1 MNVSSNTNASSEN
14 LKSEDGSIPLR
25 PSAKLR
31 ALLSSTA
38 DDSIEIDEIVR
49 QLGGSTPGFLLLVLT
64 LPAMIP
70 TGLPIA
76 VPAGAAMMVIGAF
89 MIAGQTEITMP
100 SWLAHRSLTKKQL
113 RYVVKF
119 TDPVMTW
126 LERMLTPRWAAM
138 MKPRQLR
145 FVGLIVAV
153 NGFLILLPIPFGNSL
168 PALAV
173 MVMALGMMLGDG
185 VAILSGILLTGL
197 ALVIGAA
204 IVALSFEV
212 LTSLFA

>member
-1 MNVSSNTNASSEN
+1 MNASSEGT
-14 LKSEDGSIPLR
+14 KFEQGSDSPK
-25 PSAKLR
+25 PSARLR
-31 ALLSSTA
+31 ALLSTTA
-38 DDSIEIDEIVR
+38 DNPIEIGEIVE
-49 QLGGSTPGFLLLVLT
+49 QFGGSTPAFLLLVLT

-76 VPAGAAMMVIGAF
+76 VPAGAAMIVIGAF
-89 MIAGQTEITMP
+89 MIVGQTEIAMP

-113 RYVVKF
+113 RYVIKF

-126 LERMLTPRWAAM
+126 LERALKPRWAAM
-138 MKPRQLR
+138 LKAKQLR
-145 FVGLIVAV
+145 FVGIMVAV

-185 VAILSGILLTGL
+185 VAILSGILLTIL
-197 ALVIGAA
+197 ALLIGAA